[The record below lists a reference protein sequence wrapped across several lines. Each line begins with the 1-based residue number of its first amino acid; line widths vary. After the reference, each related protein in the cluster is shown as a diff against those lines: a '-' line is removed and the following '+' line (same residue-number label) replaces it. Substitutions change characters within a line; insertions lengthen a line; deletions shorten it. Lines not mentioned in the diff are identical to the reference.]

1 MELGK
6 RLLLLGFTNAILNLT
21 TVPVQGN
28 IFISWAHSYANF
40 HNSSNCWVCG
50 AMPLSV
56 MDGLPWWVS
65 PLHDGDF
72 LPLCSFLEQQ
82 KGTFISL
89 SNHDLSLLP
98 WCKKEPSMGL
108 GHGVTF
114 SMNASLKALTSA
126 YNSYMSNGQKNSTP
140 TKEEQTFRYHEVY
153 YQVWDEYFWMTSERG
168 QVITRATICWEQK
181 EHKIGFG
188 DHPLNPKDL
197 KYMGYLSAE
206 QCKQIL
212 DVTYHPSRSAQWP
225 GSDWKYSPGIR
236 WVAPNGTKWLC
247 GPNLWPWLPVGWVG
261 RCTLGFVFAPG
272 RIKPSLHHPPANLP
286 YLHARWTRST
296 FQWYDYLAGF
306 FVPSIGTAD
315 IMVKV
320 EALNNF
326 TKQALLDSKKAIE
339 ALNEEQ
345 SQMRKAVMQNRM
357 ALDILTAA
365 QGGTCAII
373 KVECCVYIPDLSG
386 NVSAA
391 MEDMQKQVKA
401 MSGENI
407 PFWTLILSWVKGDWW
422 KTIVNVVIVFLII
435 LVCGPCLLQCLVNFV
450 TQRLVAFSH
459 VVAHRTNVQS
469 TSQ

>member
-6 RLLLLGFTNAILNLT
+6 RLLLLGLTNAILNLS

-28 IFISWAHSYANF
+28 VFISWAHSYANF
-40 HNSSNCWVCG
+40 YNSSNCWVCG

-65 PLHDGDF
+65 PLEKGDL

-82 KGTFISL
+82 KRISL
-89 SNHDLSLLP
+89 SLINHDVSLVS

-108 GHGVTF
+108 GHRVTF
-114 SMNASLKALTSA
+114 DINTSYTAISSA
-126 YNSYMSNGQKNSTP
+126 YNSYMKKSKENDAP
-140 TKEEQTFRYHEVY
+140 AKEEKATRYLAEY
-153 YQVWDEYFWMTSERG
+153 YQVWDEFFWMTSERG
-168 QVITRATICWEQK
+168 QVITPATICWEQK
-181 EHKIGFG
+181 EHKIGFAG
-188 DHPLNPKDL
+188 RPLDPKDL
-197 KYMGYLSAE
+197 KHMGYLSPA

-212 DVTYHPSRSAQWP
+212 DVTYHPSQSTQWP
-225 GSDWKYSPGIR
+225 GSDWKHNPGIR
-236 WVAPNGTKWLC
+236 WVAPNGTKWIC
-247 GPNLWPWLPVGWVG
+247 GSNIWPWLPVGWVG

-272 RIKPSLHHPPANLP
+272 RIKSSLHHPPANLP

-296 FQWYDYLAGF
+296 FQWHEYLAAA
-306 FVPSIGTAD
+306 FVPPIGTVD

-320 EALNNF
+320 NALNNF
-326 TKQALLDSKKAIE
+326 TQQALLDAKKAIE

-345 SQMRKAVMQNRM
+345 SQMRKAILQNRM

-391 MEDMQKQVKA
+391 MEDMQNQVNA
-401 MSGENI
+401 MTNLNI
-407 PFWTLILSWVKGDWW
+407 PFWNSVLSWVKLDWW
-422 KTIVNVVIVFLII
+422 KTIFNIGIIILII
-435 LVCGPCLLQCLVNFV
+435 LLCGPCLLQCLVNFV
-450 TQRLVAFSH
+450 TQRLTAFSH
-459 VVAHRTNVQS
+459 VVDQKTNE
-469 TSQ
+469 